1 MDASDP
7 IRSTPE
13 LSVVVPT
20 YGRPERVE
28 ALLANLAAQTLE
40 PSRFE
45 VVVVDDGS
53 PEPIEAPDPGPQ
65 FALRLLRQ
73 FNAGPGAAR
82 NRAFEHCRAPLVL
95 ILNDDAIP
103 APDLLAGH
111 LAAHAEA
118 PPRTAVLGSF
128 PFSKQALRR
137 PFVKL
142 LQGSDLLFDFLR
154 LRHGGLHD
162 WRFFWTCNISL
173 PLEALRQV
181 GGFDAERFPEAI
193 VEDVELGYRLEA
205 LGWKVLY
212 REDLRCEHDHEMG
225 AADWFARMVRLGVNL
240 YRMAE
245 KHGDWSVVG
254 FGTEVDR
261 EAFLQRCQIQ
271 FERGR
276 EACEHFVSR
285 LDQLDARYRDSE
297 IPSAL
302 ATQVRGLVRKLGA
315 VPYGR
320 GVVCAATGHDPQERI
335 RAGAPRG
342 ELTSVVIVS
351 HDGLERTRRCL
362 EALRGAREEAHPIE
376 ILVVDNGSTDGSAEF
391 LAAQPDVQLIRNDE
405 NRGAPHARNQA
416 IALARGS
423 WLAFLDN
430 DALVSPG
437 WLGRMLWHGAVDP
450 LVGCVCP
457 MSDRAAHGQ
466 QIPYDG
472 GSSPAEVAAF
482 AARRA
487 LEHSRQGLYKTIFTS
502 FCVLVRRDVV
512 DRIGGFDARFSPWG
526 FEDDD
531 FSLRVRLAGF
541 RSRLALDVFVRHEA
555 YGSDAAKAD
564 RHAKLLSRNWDR
576 FVEKWGRGAA
586 PAYGEYAFLEPVFQ
600 RTWDPRDLFV
610 PLPES
615 PAGGL
620 AGLRR
625 GRVP

>member
-1 MDASDP
+1 MDETDP
-7 IRSTPE
+7 ANETNRPD

-20 YGRPERVE
+20 YGRPERIE
-28 ALLANLAAQTLE
+28 MLLEHLEGQTLD

-53 PEPIEAPDPGPQ
+53 PEPIEAPERTPA
-65 FALRLLRQ
+65 FAFRLLRQ
-73 FNAGPGAAR
+73 ENAGPGAAR
-82 NRAFEHCRAPLVL
+82 NRGFEHCRAPLVL
-95 ILNDDAIP
+95 ILNDDAVP
-103 APDLLAGH
+103 APDLLAKH
-111 LAAHAEA
+111 LEVHAEA
-118 PPRTAVLGSF
+118 PPRTAVLGAF
-128 PFSKQALRR
+128 PFTKEALRR
-137 PFVKL
+137 PFTKL

-154 LRHGGLHD
+154 LRHGARHD

-173 PLEALRQV
+173 PLAALREV
-181 GGFDAERFPEAI
+181 GGFDAERFHEAI
-193 VEDVELGYRLEA
+193 VEDVELGYRLGRR
-205 LGWKVLY
+205 GWQVLY

-240 YRMAE
+240 HRMAE
-245 KHGDWSVVG
+245 KHDDWSIVG
-254 FGTEVDR
+254 FGTKVDR

-271 FERGR
+271 YEHGR
-276 EACEHFVSR
+276 EACGQFVRR
-285 LDQLDARYRDSE
+285 LDELDERYRDAE
-297 IPSAL
+297 IPSHL

-320 GVVCAATGHDPQERI
+320 GVIQEATGHDPEERL

-351 HDGLERTRRCL
+351 YDGLDRTRRCL
-362 EALRGAREEAHPIE
+362 EALRAAREEAHPIE
-376 ILVVDNGSTDGSAEF
+376 ILVVDNGSSDGSAEF
-391 LAAQPDVQLIRNDE
+391 LAAQPDVRLLRNAE
-405 NRGAPHARNQA
+405 NLGAPHARNQA
-416 IALARGS
+416 IGLARGR
-423 WLAFLDN
+423 WIAFLDN
-430 DALVSPG
+430 DALVTPG

-450 LVGCVCP
+450 RVGCVCP

-472 GSSPAEVAAF
+472 GGSLAELASF

-487 LEHSRQGLYKTIFTS
+487 LEHARQGLYKTIFTS

-541 RSRLALDVFVRHEA
+541 RSRMALDVFVRHEA
-555 YGSDAAKAD
+555 YGDDAAKAG
-564 RHAKLLSRNWDR
+564 RHAQLLSRNWER

-600 RTWDPRDLFV
+600 RRWEPRELFV

-615 PAGGL
+615 PAGTGPGL
-620 AGLRR
+620 QRR
-625 GRVP
+625 